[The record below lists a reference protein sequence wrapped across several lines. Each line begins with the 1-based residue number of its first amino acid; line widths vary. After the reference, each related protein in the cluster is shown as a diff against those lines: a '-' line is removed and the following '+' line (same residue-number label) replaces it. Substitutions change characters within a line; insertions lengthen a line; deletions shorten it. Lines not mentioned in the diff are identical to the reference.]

1 VEHVVVVEDLSSA
14 SAVGL
19 VAEAA
24 SADRDLPWHRA
35 VRAARSRS
43 GRLVLGAGSGV
54 VAIVLAVVA
63 AWHIART
70 PWPLTLGPLTLLVAA
85 ALLSVLGYVFKA
97 YGWRQLFAAHERPKA
112 LALAAA
118 NGGAS
123 ITALALPGRFDDVV
137 RVAIVRSFRG
147 CPACVRTICLSLFM
161 LGLIDS
167 VALAPFA
174 LGAAIL
180 PGQSLGVRL
189 GLAFV
194 AVVGLAAGALILALP
209 RVARSTRL
217 GRFRLSRW
225 LRPRTA
231 SLQDASLAWALVSA
245 AWLTRVLGLLLLLG
259 AFGVGFSFTL
269 ALLFLCTSSAAA
281 ALPVGPGGAAMQAGA
296 GAAVLIASGVGVSEA
311 VGVAVAVQTLGMLV
325 GGSIFVVAAAW
336 RTGVRLAPRYRSL
349 RVRALRVRIAGEV
362 QA

>member
-1 VEHVVVVEDLSSA
+1 M
-14 SAVGL
+14 
-19 VAEAA
+19 
-24 SADRDLPWHRA
+24 
-35 VRAARSRS
+35 
-43 GRLVLGAGSGV
+43 LGAGSGV
-54 VAIVLAVVA
+54 VAMVLAVVA

-70 PWPLTLGPLTLLVAA
+70 PWPLTLGPLTLLGAA

-97 YGWRQLFAAHERPKA
+97 YGWRQLFLAHERPKA

-147 CPACVRTICLSLFM
+147 CPAGVRTICLSLFM

-174 LGAAIL
+174 LAAAIL
-180 PGQSLGVRL
+180 PGQSLAVRL

-194 AVVGLAAGALILALP
+194 AVVGFAAGGLILALP
-209 RVARSTRL
+209 RVARSKRL

-225 LRPRTA
+225 LCPHMA
-231 SLQDASLAWALVSA
+231 SLQDASRAWALVSA
-245 AWLTRVLGLLLLLG
+245 AWLTRVLGLLLVLG

-336 RTGVRLAPRYRSL
+336 RTGFRLAPRYRSL
-349 RVRALRVRIAGEV
+349 RVRALRVRTAGEV